1 MYDQPTPE
9 GLARKHLDK
18 LFGEA
23 RLDGIRQRPPKGW
36 VRAIR
41 DALGLTVR
49 QLARRMGKTHSV
61 VVRLEG
67 SETADTITLGS
78 LRAAAEAMDCTL
90 VYAIV
95 PNRPLTET
103 ARARATAI
111 ADAELAR
118 VHHSM
123 RLEDQAPDP
132 DELEDERERVIA
144 RILARGG
151 SRLWDDP

>member
-1 MYDQPTPE
+1 MHDQPTPE
-9 GLARKHLDK
+9 ALARKHLDR
-18 LFGEA
+18 LFHEA
-23 RLDGIRQRPPKGW
+23 RLDGVRQRPPKGW
-36 VRAIR
+36 IRAVR

-67 SETADTITLGS
+67 SEAADTITLGS
-78 LRAAAEAMDCTL
+78 LRAAAEAMNCTL

-95 PNRPLTET
+95 PNRSLTET

-111 ADAELAR
+111 ADAHLAR
-118 VHHSM
+118 VHHTM
-123 RLEDQAPDP
+123 RLEDQALQPD
-132 DELEDERERVIA
+132 DLEHERERLIA

-151 SRLWDDP
+151 SRLWDEP